1 MLAGACAVVKHPPPI
16 SPSRR
21 RFTLEPLCQVRPVLA
36 LPTDRISNISATP
49 THRLC
54 TRMKMGMWDDSGNQ
68 SLTAR
73 AATEDTNMPTP
84 LYHKNLRR
92 IATHSPVCSQWLN
105 AIFLRVGHIIGPYV
119 NIALPL
125 WTV

>member
-1 MLAGACAVVKHPPPI
+1 
-16 SPSRR
+16 
-21 RFTLEPLCQVRPVLA
+21 
-36 LPTDRISNISATP
+36 
-49 THRLC
+49 
-54 TRMKMGMWDDSGNQ
+54 MGMWADSGNQ
-68 SLTAR
+68 NLTAR

-105 AIFLRVGHIIGPYV
+105 PIFLRVGHIIGPYV